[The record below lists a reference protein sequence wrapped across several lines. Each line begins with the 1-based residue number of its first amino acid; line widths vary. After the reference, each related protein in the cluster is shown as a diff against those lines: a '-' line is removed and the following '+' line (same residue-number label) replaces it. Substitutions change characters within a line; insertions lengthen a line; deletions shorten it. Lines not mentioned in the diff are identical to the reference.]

1 MELSLFENFVQPVL
15 ELANAKDIAF
25 RFAVETTVENIE
37 LTGEIVGEIKFENAL
52 EIYLQI
58 TLNGKTVEVLY
69 RNNNVY
75 FGFAGQKVKLAE
87 SELTALAEKLSGL
100 FRNTEGEKD
109 LLAFFS
115 AEGLDLQA
123 LLESIR
129 LTGVEENGAAI
140 LNLFVDLGI
149 LNENLTDIG
158 CENHDGRT

>member
-1 MELSLFENFVQPVL
+1 
-15 ELANAKDIAF
+15 
-25 RFAVETTVENIE
+25 
-37 LTGEIVGEIKFENAL
+37 
-52 EIYLQI
+52 
-58 TLNGKTVEVLY
+58 
-69 RNNNVY
+69 
-75 FGFAGQKVKLAE
+75 
-87 SELTALAEKLSGL
+87 L

-149 LNENLTDIG
+149 LNENLSDIG
-158 CENHDGRT
+158 AKITTDGHKLFVSAIQPVDLFGISLGKLEASVCAAEK

>member
-1 MELSLFENFVQPVL
+1 M
-15 ELANAKDIAF
+15 
-25 RFAVETTVENIE
+25 
-37 LTGEIVGEIKFENAL
+37 
-52 EIYLQI
+52 
-58 TLNGKTVEVLY
+58 LY

-129 LTGVEENGAAI
+129 LTGVEETAR
-140 LNLFVDLGI
+140 LS
-149 LNENLTDIG
+149 
-158 CENHDGRT
+158 